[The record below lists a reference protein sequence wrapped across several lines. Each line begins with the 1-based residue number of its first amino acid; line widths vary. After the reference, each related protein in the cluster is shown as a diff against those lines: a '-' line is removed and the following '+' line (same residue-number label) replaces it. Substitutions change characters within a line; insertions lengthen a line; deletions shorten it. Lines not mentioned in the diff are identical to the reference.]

1 MDFDLVPQFI
11 IAISAGIILFIIGRS
26 IPKAKDIPDN
36 DLFEDENSEKEKF
49 LHLYQMLAKK
59 INKEKYQKKVI
70 LFWTWLE
77 KILRKIRINFL
88 KFDGKIAALL
98 EKLRE
103 KKVESAEA
111 KKEEGNSAPFQENNS
126 EENKRKENMETENIK
141 KDILSA
147 AYPENKELLD
157 EKKEIRTEREKECI
171 KSILKNPLDI
181 KSYWNLGI
189 IYSRRRNYRDAVSC
203 FKQIIKIDPNYG
215 KAKRKISDL
224 LEKMG
229 KKNKANEKSDKK
241 ETNDV

>member
-26 IPKAKDIPDN
+26 IPKTKDIPDN

-49 LHLYQMLAKK
+49 LHLYQMLAKR

-147 AYPENKELLD
+147 AHPENKELLD